1 METLT
6 IHRSPATLESE
17 WYREK
22 MRTEAKIRALARA
35 LLTLCAEEYVHL
47 GFVDQAVG
55 FVISEAEDMFPAADE
70 PKVPRSAIKAKI
82 PASLRTEVYERDAY
96 RCVTC
101 GGHTAL
107 SLDHIIPESKG
118 GPTTSENLQTM
129 CRPCNSS
136 KGVSM
141 PE

>member
-1 METLT
+1 MSTFQ
-6 IHRSPATLESE
+6 IHRSPIHSE
-17 WYREK
+17 TEWGQ
-22 MRTEAKIRALARA
+22 RTEETENEIRAAARA
-35 LLTLCAEEYVHL
+35 LLDLCGQYSCMGAI
-47 GFVDQAVG
+47 DQAVG
-55 FVISEAEDMFPAADE
+55 FLHMEAEAMFPRGE
-70 PKVPRSAIKAKI
+70 RTIRPPGKAKI